1 MSQSQHKYGMETKL
15 ITTFNWQRSQNYP
28 SHKRRGVNAYIDT
41 KYTLTLQK
49 AWVPKCTTVKHAL
62 SVFILCRK
70 FSATN
75 SYKKSMVWHDI
86 NTKEVLKPKVN
97 LEIRFLDLSP
107 LSSSL
112 ASFFTT
118 TQKDLQS
125 LKNVNN
131 VPERHKCLRFHY
143 YVTHESTMSP
153 AISLLCCLIH
163 FPYTWRSRIHKTP
176 PDSAVFL
183 TVANSSN

>member
-15 ITTFNWQRSQNYP
+15 STTFNWQSSQNYS

-49 AWVPKCTTVKHAL
+49 AWVPICTTVKHAL

-112 ASFFTT
+112 LLISSSSPRAGEVDGTAPTLGFWGIFWTCCTSEGEVRRVA
-118 TQKDLQS
+118 
-125 LKNVNN
+125 LKC
-131 VPERHKCLRFHY
+131 PKKCAKIY
-143 YVTHESTMSP
+143 
-153 AISLLCCLIH
+153 
-163 FPYTWRSRIHKTP
+163 
-176 PDSAVFL
+176 
-183 TVANSSN
+183 